1 MWLFVGLEMNPGV
14 EKIIKKHIGEEKK
27 HLDRMRRKS
36 EDCVVYRSLTHTT
49 T

>member
-1 MWLFVGLEMNPGV
+1 MWLFAGLEVNLGV

-36 EDCVVYRSLTHTT
+36 EKCVVYSSLIHATT
-49 T
+49 